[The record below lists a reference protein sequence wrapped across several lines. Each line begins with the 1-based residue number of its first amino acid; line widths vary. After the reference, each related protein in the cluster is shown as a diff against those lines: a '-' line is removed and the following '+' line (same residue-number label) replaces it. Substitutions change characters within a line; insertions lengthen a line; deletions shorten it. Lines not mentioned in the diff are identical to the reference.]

1 MRRILSKTFAA
12 LCVAL
17 CLSAHAAPTLPPDMP
32 VPGGVAV
39 ITLPDGV
46 KHDSVTYRDKPVAT
60 VAIDQRWIA
69 VVGIPLDAK
78 PGEHILSAQASDG
91 KMHSVAF
98 AVKEK
103 TYRTQHLTIKD
114 KRKVEPLPQDMERI
128 NRELRLMETAYNTF
142 TPAAT
147 VPFVLTEPT
156 PGTRSD
162 SFGSRRVFNGQP
174 RNAHSG
180 MDIAAPEGTP
190 INAPAD
196 GTVVLVGDFFFNGN
210 SVFVDH
216 GQGMITMYCH
226 LSRIDVKKGQPVK
239 QGAVLGLVGKTGRA
253 TGAHLHFSVSL
264 NDARVDPGLFL
275 THAAASPPP
284 APTTEPAAMP

>member
-1 MRRILSKTFAA
+1 MRRMLSSKFAV
-12 LCVAL
+12 LCAGL
-17 CLSAHAAPTLPPDMP
+17 CLNAHAAPTLPPDMP

-46 KHDSVTYRDKPVAT
+46 KHDSITYRDKPVAT
-60 VAIDQRWIA
+60 VANDQRWVA
-69 VVGIPLDAK
+69 VVGIPLEAK
-78 PGEHILSAQASDG
+78 PGEHTLSAKTSDG
-91 KMHSVAF
+91 KTHSVAF
-98 AVKEK
+98 VVKDK
-103 TYRTQHLTIKD
+103 AYRTQHLTIKD

-142 TPAAT
+142 TPASTA
-147 VPFVLTEPT
+147 PFVLAEPV
-156 PGTRSD
+156 PGPRSD

-190 INAPAD
+190 ISAPAD

-216 GQGMITMYCH
+216 GLGMITMYCH
-226 LSRIDVKKGQPVK
+226 LNRIDVKKGQSVK
-239 QGAVLGLVGKTGRA
+239 QGTVLGLVGKTGRA

-275 THAAASPPP
+275 AQATTPTPVTPP
-284 APTTEPAAMP
+284 TEPATAP